1 MFDFIKKLFG
11 FGKKE
16 EEPVMKENKME
27 FKPLVPDKNEEPVVP
42 ATRYTEEYAEFNER
56 ELNERAQEA
65 EMSLGERMMADPF
78 ADVAAQD
85 EDVEIPEVKEE
96 TPEEEPAE
104 ERDIPTE
111 EEMLKDPFADVAAQD
126 EDVEIPEVKEEAPEE
141 EPAEE
146 RDIPT
151 EEEMLKH
158 PFADV
163 AAQDEDPE

>member
-1 MFDFIKKLFG
+1 
-11 FGKKE
+11 
-16 EEPVMKENKME
+16 
-27 FKPLVPDKNEEPVVP
+27 
-42 ATRYTEEYAEFNER
+42 
-56 ELNERAQEA
+56 
-65 EMSLGERMMADPF
+65 
-78 ADVAAQD
+78 
-85 EDVEIPEVKEE
+85 
-96 TPEEEPAE
+96 
-104 ERDIPTE
+104 
-111 EEMLKDPFADVAAQD
+111 MLKDPFADVAAQD

>member
-65 EMSLGERMMADPF
+65 
-78 ADVAAQD
+78 
-85 EDVEIPEVKEE
+85 
-96 TPEEEPAE
+96 
-104 ERDIPTE
+104 DIPTE